1 LHTTKPVLVRVGKD
15 EEQADYLLPE
25 NTLRKSSDLINEKLD
40 EIHVKKQRTID
51 LPETPPTIFSIYCG
65 WLRTGRLYTRTKDE
79 EDELDLLGEACTLG
93 HNLRDTDFVDAV
105 YDAVFQ
111 YSTEDHTD
119 LLDNLIEYG
128 TLLYTE
134 VQSDIP
140 IRNPVRGA
148 CGLARS

>member
-25 NTLRKSSDLINEKLD
+25 NTLRKSSDLINERLD

-79 EDELDLLGEACTLG
+79 EDELDLLGEACILG
-93 HNLRDTDFVDAV
+93 HNLRDTDLVDAV